1 MQLSILVEGTW
12 RRALPSSCRCRI
24 YLVVAVVA
32 FICRFC
38 NVVDSYLIPECES
51 GAGALP
57 ALIVHLESTDISPK
71 IGSFGF
77 SQNTLEEV
85 FVKVSSDA
93 MDFKPVGEAC
103 VALKPLGARVTNGGL
118 YLMVNQLLAI
128 MYCRLVQLAPARSF
142 MLLLVFFSL
151 SFGVII
157 LAGCI
162 SAIQLPSNT
171 PSFSL
176 SQQPSLLL
184 TPAVAFK
191 NHLVSCYHAFQS
203 RFCIN

>member
-1 MQLSILVEGTW
+1 
-12 RRALPSSCRCRI
+12 
-24 YLVVAVVA
+24 
-32 FICRFC
+32 
-38 NVVDSYLIPECES
+38 LIPECES

-57 ALIVHLESTDISPK
+57 ALIAHLESADISPK

-93 MDFKPVGEAC
+93 MDFKPVEDASA
-103 VALKPLGARVTNGGL
+103 ALKPLGARVANGGL
-118 YLMVNQLLAI
+118 YLMVNQFFAI
-128 MYCRLVQLAPARSF
+128 VYCRLVQLSPARSF
-142 MLLLVFFSL
+142 MQLLVFFSL

-162 SAIQLPSNT
+162 SAIQLPSNA
-171 PSFSL
+171 PSFSVL
-176 SQQPSLLL
+176 PQPSLLL

-191 NHLVSCYHAFQS
+191 NHLVSGCHAFQLLFFIS
-203 RFCIN
+203 